1 MLGLFLVAGVL
12 GAVAWHAWWAPA
24 PEGFVFEG
32 APYFGPDEEFRST
45 GTYVAVAAPMGLVLG
60 VVLAWVLDRDERVTV
75 AALVVGSV
83 LASVVMMVI
92 GHLLGPESAS
102 SVARGLADFEP
113 VDADLRVQPGAAW
126 LALPVST
133 LVGAVVVLL
142 AFVKDD

>member
-1 MLGLFLVAGVL
+1 MLGLFLVAGLL
-12 GAVAWHAWWAPA
+12 GAVVWHAWWAPA
-24 PEGFVFEG
+24 PEGFVYDG
-32 APYFGPDEEFRST
+32 TPYFGPDEEFRST
-45 GTYVAVAAPMGLVLG
+45 GTYVAVATTLGLVLG
-60 VVLAWVLDRDERVTV
+60 VVLAWLLDRDERVTL

-83 LASVVMMVI
+83 LASISMMVV

-102 SVARGLADFEP
+102 AVARGVADFET
-113 VDADLRVQPGAAW
+113 VDADLRVQPGPAW